1 MDAAFIWNLS
11 KLGRIGSRRLQFD
24 DDFADRLN
32 YQYTSVLLFLFIG
45 LIGVRQY
52 VGKPIQCWIPQEFTR
67 GWEEYAENYCWVANT
82 YFAPIENRLPP
93 VPDRRELLLVYY
105 QWAPIVMAAQALL
118 FYLPC
123 LMWRLG
129 MAHSGFNLHRVLQ
142 MAAEANEML
151 PEATAKT
158 VRILSHYIKSC
169 IQRQRL
175 YKYTNQFKNFG
186 LYNRLVNEA
195 PVDKSH
201 QHFHPHTGQNDE
213 ERIPC
218 PTKSEENTL
227 PCMMITKTLNGN
239 SVNAI
244 KMQSEHTLCNQSI
257 DHSISSNSSAD
268 TLHKGRGRKAA
279 PPPPPKSTTTLE
291 KSTKRSTIDGYH
303 TGSQPA
309 DAKEDMKTSEKV
321 TSSQGS
327 KKKPPCKVSIESRKL
342 GESLKDFGKEHKKF
356 SYLNTFICWCSWC
369 GKEQGNFLVTLYM
382 FVKFSYLSNVI
393 GQIYL
398 MQYFIGTKYTMYG
411 AQVLVDLVK
420 GQEWHHSGHFPRVTF
435 CDLEAKK
442 LGKNHIYTLQCVLP
456 LNMFLEKIYIFLWF
470 WHVLIAFI
478 TLISFIV
485 WFYRIYWPTARIK
498 FITDHLKVLNLIP
511 INKDLKTEIR
521 IQEFVNYYLGLDG
534 LFVIRLITANC
545 GILLAGELTA
555 ELWQSYQY
563 LCNEQIIPEPNT
575 TTTYICLN
583 KPHINLPGN
592 IHHQTAKDTT
602 PSSMHE
608 LLHQWKGLPAP
619 YITYSQLPG
628 AVNPYFWME
637 NLKPNGDEDENT
649 EQQQQ
654 QAQETVNQAHQYD
667 FKHSK
672 FPLRTDDHDD
682 HLLGSHSAH
691 FGSQLST
698 SNKMKQNNMH
708 RSHSRRLGTSTDDIV

>member
-129 MAHSGFNLHRVLQ
+129 MSHSGFNLHRVLQ

-158 VRILSHYIKSC
+158 VHILSHYMKSC

-175 YKYTNQFKNFG
+175 YKYTNQFRNMG

-195 PVDKSH
+195 LNEKSQSH
-201 QHFHPHTGQNDE
+201 LHINTTENDE
-213 ERIPC
+213 ERECYLNTRQIHPYNMIY
-218 PTKSEENTL
+218 PFEPIVEENTFDVI
-227 PCMMITKTLNGN
+227 PKTTIDN
-239 SVNAI
+239 SVNTMKI
-244 KMQSEHTLCNQSI
+244 QNEVILSNQSTE
-257 DHSISSNSSAD
+257 HLASSNSSSE
-268 TLHKGRGRKAA
+268 TLNKGRGRKPA
-279 PPPPPKSTTTLE
+279 PPPPPKMNSTSESLLKHPNVDRFE
-291 KSTKRSTIDGYH
+291 AESRSTEVQNIK
-303 TGSQPA
+303 S
-309 DAKEDMKTSEKV
+309 SENLINF
-321 TSSQGS
+321 QEN
-327 KKKPPCKVSIESRKL
+327 KKKESTCKVSTENRKL
-342 GESLKDFGKEHKKF
+342 SQTLKDFGKEHKNL
-356 SYLNTFICWCSWC
+356 SNLICWPSWC
-369 GKEQGNFLVTLYM
+369 GTEQGNFLVTLYM
-382 FVKFSYLSNVI
+382 LVKLSYLSNVI

-398 MQYFIGTKYTMYG
+398 MQHFIGTKYTLYG
-411 AQVLVDLVK
+411 AQVLIDLIR

-435 CDLEAKK
+435 CDLEAK
-442 LGKNHIYTLQCVLP
+442 NYTLQCVLP

-478 TLISFIV
+478 TLISFII
-485 WFYRIYWPTARIK
+485 WFYRLFSPISRIK
-498 FITDHLKVLNLIP
+498 FITDHLKVLNLLP
-511 INKDLKTEIR
+511 INKELKKDIEI
-521 IQEFVNYYLGLDG
+521 QDFVNYYLGLDG

-555 ELWQSYQY
+555 ELWQSYKN
-563 LCNEQIIPEPNT
+563 LSNEQII
-575 TTTYICLN
+575 YQLYN
-583 KPHINLPGN
+583 KSNFPIIQHE
-592 IHHQTAKDTT
+592 KDTSIDEVIYHWKSIPPT
-602 PSSMHE
+602 NITYNSKMSKVTLNPKQNKEMTNHLHRHTIQQSKSSLPTSRLNDQSVINPCE
-608 LLHQWKGLPAP
+608 TFTQVDNSKLKLTKLHQS
-619 YITYSQLPG
+619 YITQS
-628 AVNPYFWME
+628 N
-637 NLKPNGDEDENT
+637 NT
-649 EQQQQ
+649 
-654 QAQETVNQAHQYD
+654 
-667 FKHSK
+667 S
-672 FPLRTDDHDD
+672 
-682 HLLGSHSAH
+682 
-691 FGSQLST
+691 
-698 SNKMKQNNMH
+698 
-708 RSHSRRLGTSTDDIV
+708 DDIV